1 MFRKLRIKFTLS
13 ILLVL
18 IVFLS
23 ILSGALYMGT
33 KTLIDTSSKNLLERS
48 ASEIIYGNNMGQ
60 DYFGF
65 PNTNDRP
72 DFFERFR
79 QSLVFND
86 SKLKLSYAIYDQSLD
101 MIYVRNNGDISFER
115 FEKHVLN
122 AYKNQDYSFVIDN
135 IDNVDYRIYTKFFR
149 NAGKMGV
156 LQLYQDITMEFFI
169 LNHLKKILTAA
180 SLMSAFILTIVSWFL
195 AGLSISPVKKAWQR
209 QKEFVADASHELRT
223 PLSVI
228 QTNLDAALS
237 DQEGSISDNEM
248 WLNNA
253 YTETQMMT
261 KLVEELLTLAQIDA
275 DQIRVVREKINLS
288 DICMSVIDRFR
299 VKLKDNNLELNINID
314 EDVFIMGDSLR
325 IAQLITIFIDNAI
338 KYTNRDGKI
347 EITLKAISDSAVF
360 KISDS
365 GMGMS
370 QREAERVF
378 DRFYRADK
386 ARHRENG
393 GTGLGLSIAK
403 WISDNHKGKITV
415 ESKIEEGTTFIVE
428 FPITS

>member
-1 MFRKLRIKFTLS
+1 MFRKLRIRFTLS

-18 IVFLS
+18 IIFLS

-33 KTLIDTSSKNLLERS
+33 KTLIDSSSRNLLEES
-48 ASEIIYGNNMGQ
+48 ANEIIYENNMGQ

-65 PNTNDRP
+65 PNFNESP

-86 SKLKLSYAIYDQSLD
+86 SKLKLSYAIYDQSLN
-101 MIYVRNNGDISFER
+101 MIYVRNNGAISFDK

-122 AYKNQDYSFVIDN
+122 AYKNQGYSYVIDN
-135 IDNVDYRIYTKFFR
+135 IEDIDYRIYTKFFR
-149 NAGKMGV
+149 NAGTMGV

-169 LNHLKKILTAA
+169 LNHLKKILTIA
-180 SLMSAFILTIVSWFL
+180 SLMSAVILTIVSWFL

-228 QTNLDAALS
+228 QTNLDAALC
-237 DQEGSISDNEM
+237 DKEGLISENEM

-253 YTETQMMT
+253 YTETQTMT

-275 DQIRVVREKINLS
+275 DQIKIIREKINFS

-299 VKLKDNNLELNINID
+299 VRLNENNLELNMNID
-314 EDVFIMGDSLR
+314 EDVFIMADSLR
-325 IAQLITIFIDNAI
+325 IAQLITIFLDNAI

-347 EITLKAISDSAVF
+347 EITLKSENDYATFRIT
-360 KISDS
+360 DS

-370 QREAERVF
+370 QRDTERIF

-386 ARHRENG
+386 ARRRENG

-403 WISDNHKGKITV
+403 WISDNHKGRIAV
-415 ESKIEEGTTFIVE
+415 DSKIDEGTTFTVE
-428 FPITS
+428 FPICK

>member
-1 MFRKLRIKFTLS
+1 MFKKLRIRFTLS
-13 ILLVL
+13 ILLVM
-18 IVFLS
+18 IIFLS

-33 KTLIDTSSKNLLERS
+33 KTLIDSSSRNLLEKS
-48 ASEIIYGNNMGQ
+48 ANDIIYGNNIGQ

-65 PNTNDRP
+65 PNTEDTT

-86 SKLKLSYAIYDQSLD
+86 SKLKLSYAIYDKSLN
-101 MIYVRNNGDISFER
+101 MAYVRNNGGISFEK
-115 FEKHVLN
+115 FEKYVLN
-122 AYKNQDYSFVIDN
+122 AYKNQGYSFVIDN
-135 IDNVDYRIYTKFFR
+135 IDNIDYRIYTKFFR
-149 NAGKMGV
+149 NEGTMGV
-156 LQLYQDITMEFFI
+156 LQLYQDISMELFI
-169 LNHLKKILTAA
+169 LNHLKKILIIT
-180 SLMSAFILTIVSWFL
+180 SLMSAVILTIVSWFL
-195 AGLSISPVKKAWQR
+195 AGLSISPVKKAWLR

-228 QTNLDAALS
+228 QTNLDAALC
-237 DQEGSISDNEM
+237 DQERTISDNEM

-253 YTETQMMT
+253 YTETQLMT

-275 DQIRVVREKINLS
+275 NQIRITREKINFS

-299 VKLKDNNLELNINID
+299 VKLIENNLELDTNID
-314 EDVFIMGDSLR
+314 EDIFIMGDSLR
-325 IAQLITIFIDNAI
+325 VAQLITIFLDNAI
-338 KYTNRDGKI
+338 KYTNRNGKI
-347 EITLKAISDSAVF
+347 KITLKSENDCATFRIT
-360 KISDS
+360 DS

-370 QREAERVF
+370 RRDTERIF

-403 WISDNHKGKITV
+403 WIADNHKGKITV
-415 ESKIEEGTTFIVE
+415 DSKIGQGTTFIVE
-428 FPITS
+428 FPISK

>member
-1 MFRKLRIKFTLS
+1 
-13 ILLVL
+13 
-18 IVFLS
+18 
-23 ILSGALYMGT
+23 MGT
-33 KTLIDTSSKNLLERS
+33 KTLIDSSSRNLLEKS
-48 ASEIIYGNNMGQ
+48 ANEIIYGNNMGQ

-65 PNTNDRP
+65 PNFNERP

-86 SKLKLSYAIYDQSLD
+86 SKLKLSYAVFDQSLN
-101 MIYVRNNGDISFER
+101 MVYVRNNGGISFEK

-122 AYKNQDYSFVIDN
+122 AYKNQGYSFVIDN

-149 NAGKMGV
+149 NAGTIGV

-169 LNHLKKILTAA
+169 LNHLKKILTIA
-180 SLMSAFILTIVSWFL
+180 SLTSAVILTLISWFL

-228 QTNLDAALS
+228 QTNLDAALC
-237 DQEGSISDNEM
+237 DKEGSIGDNEM

-275 DQIRVVREKINLS
+275 DQIMVVREKINFS
-288 DICMSVIDRFR
+288 DICLSVIDRFR
-299 VKLKDNNLELNINID
+299 VRLKENNLELNINID

-347 EITLKAISDSAVF
+347 EITLKAGNEYAAFRIT
-360 KISDS
+360 DS
-365 GMGMS
+365 GIGMS
-370 QREAERVF
+370 QRDTERIF

-403 WISDNHKGKITV
+403 WISDNHKGRIAV
-415 ESKIEEGTTFIVE
+415 ASKIEQGTTFIVE
-428 FPITS
+428 FPICK

>member
-1 MFRKLRIKFTLS
+1 MFRKLRIRFTLS

-18 IVFLS
+18 IIFLS

-33 KTLIDTSSKNLLERS
+33 KTLIDSSSRNLLEKS
-48 ASEIIYGNNMGQ
+48 ANEIIYENNMGQ

-65 PNTNDRP
+65 PNFNERP

-135 IDNVDYRIYTKFFR
+135 IDNIDYRIYTKFFR
-149 NAGKMGV
+149 NAGKIGV

-169 LNHLKKILTAA
+169 LNHLKKILTIA
-180 SLMSAFILTIVSWFL
+180 SLLSAVILTIVSWFL

-228 QTNLDAALS
+228 QTNLDAALC
-237 DQEGSISDNEM
+237 DKEGLISENEM

-253 YTETQMMT
+253 YTETQTMT

-275 DQIRVVREKINLS
+275 DQIKIIREKINFS

-299 VKLKDNNLELNINID
+299 VKLKDNNLELNMNID

-325 IAQLITIFIDNAI
+325 VAQLITIFLDNAI

-347 EITLKAISDSAVF
+347 VITLKSENDNATFRIT
-360 KISDS
+360 DS

-370 QREAERVF
+370 QKDTERVF

-403 WISDNHKGKITV
+403 WISDNHKGRISV
-415 ESKIEEGTTFIVE
+415 HSKIDQGTTFTVE
-428 FPITS
+428 FPISK

>member
-33 KTLIDTSSKNLLERS
+33 KKLIDTSSRNLLERS
-48 ASEIIYGNNMGQ
+48 ANEIIYGNNMGQ

-65 PNTNDRP
+65 PNINDRP

-115 FEKHVLN
+115 FEKYVLN

-135 IDNVDYRIYTKFFR
+135 IDNIDYRIYTKFFR

-180 SLMSAFILTIVSWFL
+180 SLMSAFVLTIVSWFL

-237 DQEGSISDNEM
+237 DQEGSINDNEM

-275 DQIRVVREKINLS
+275 DQIRVMREKINFS

-347 EITLKAISDSAVF
+347 EITLKAINDCAVF

-370 QREAERVF
+370 QRDAERVF

-403 WISDNHKGKITV
+403 WISDNHKGKIAV